1 MKEFAQQGR
10 SWQGKMEA
18 GADGWVP
25 ERMLF
30 HSFSTGEQAVRARA
44 REGEDSG
51 GAKANLLHS
60 QTLLPWVAV
69 VCRALKAVFLPP
81 AIQYCHM
88 KGIFVLFIFLTPL
101 HTLWDLSSQPG
112 IKVRPPAVEAQY
124 PNHWTTRESP

>member
-51 GAKANLLHS
+51 GQRPISCAAKRSHLG
-60 QTLLPWVAV
+60 W
-69 VCRALKAVFLPP
+69 
-81 AIQYCHM
+81 
-88 KGIFVLFIFLTPL
+88 
-101 HTLWDLSSQPG
+101 LSSAGP
-112 IKVRPPAVEAQY
+112 
-124 PNHWTTRESP
+124 